1 MYCYLCPV
9 LGHPGSI
16 DTPPVGRSKPA
27 LSSTS
32 SSVVSTPT
40 FGEGRPKPFSLD
52 EAETESPSL
61 GLAKET
67 GVKYVKTKTNFDAI
81 SKVALEAVREMNVF
95 LEGRVTILTFR
106 LRPALKAHHG

>member
-1 MYCYLCPV
+1 MSWYPV
-9 LGHPGSI
+9 LAHPGSI
-16 DTPPVGRSKPA
+16 ETLPVVRSKPA
-27 LSSTS
+27 SSTA

-40 FGEGRPKPFSLD
+40 LAEGRPKPFSLD

-81 SKVALEAVREMNVF
+81 SKVALEAVGNE
-95 LEGRVTILTFR
+95 
-106 LRPALKAHHG
+106 

>member
-1 MYCYLCPV
+1 MLA
-9 LGHPGSI
+9 HPGSI
-16 DTPPVGRSKPA
+16 ETPPVGRSKA
-27 LSSTS
+27 ASSAA

-52 EAETESPSL
+52 EAETESPSI

-81 SKVALEAVREMNVF
+81 SKVALDAVGKEWIFWKNGSQF
-95 LEGRVTILTFR
+95 
-106 LRPALKAHHG
+106 

>member
-1 MYCYLCPV
+1 MLA
-9 LGHPGSI
+9 HPGSI
-16 DTPPVGRSKPA
+16 ETPPVGRSKA
-27 LSSTS
+27 A

-40 FGEGRPKPFSLD
+40 FAEGRPKPFSLD

-81 SKVALEAVREMNVF
+81 SKVALEAVGKEWI
-95 LEGRVTILTFR
+95 LEERVAILTFS
-106 LRPALKAHHG
+106 LMAVCTQGS